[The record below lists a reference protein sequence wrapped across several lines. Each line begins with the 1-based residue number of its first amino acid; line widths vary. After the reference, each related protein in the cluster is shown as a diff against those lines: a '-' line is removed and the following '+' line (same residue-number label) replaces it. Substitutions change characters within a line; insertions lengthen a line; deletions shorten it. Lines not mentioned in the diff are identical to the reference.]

1 MLDAKVVGS
10 VLQRLREERG
20 LSQEIVSGLAGIGR
34 THLSAIERG
43 ERKPTLET
51 FYRIGEALHM
61 RPSAV
66 LAEIEAELRGTMGR
80 IISSALAR
88 GTDPVPAIRVLR
100 DENLQLQQER
110 AELLASLGYP
120 ADYLEEKPA
129 CAKCGD
135 TGYVSGG
142 VCACLR
148 AYYAR
153 EQLAEL
159 RRELP
164 HTFFLV
170 PGYGAQ
176 GGGARDVAG
185 AFDKDGLGA
194 VINSSRGILCAWK
207 KEDCAPEDYAGAAR
221 REALRMKADI
231 TSVLYGWLC

>member
-1 MLDAKVVGS
+1 MRSL
-10 VLQRLREERG
+10 
-20 LSQEIVSGLAGIGR
+20 GR
-34 THLSAIERG
+34 TAAGPLWLFRRWRG
-43 ERKPTLET
+43 
-51 FYRIGEALHM
+51 G
-61 RPSAV
+61 
-66 LAEIEAELRGTMGR
+66 GR
-80 IISSALAR
+80 
-88 GTDPVPAIRVLR
+88 T
-100 DENLQLQQER
+100 
-110 AELLASLGYP
+110 YP
-120 ADYLEEKPA
+120 
-129 CAKCGD
+129 
-135 TGYVSGG
+135 
-142 VCACLR
+142 
-148 AYYAR
+148 

-231 TSVLYGWLC
+231 TSVL